1 VDAGDLIQGDVFAT
15 YYGRIAPRDP
25 NPAID
30 AMNAIGYDVATPG
43 NHDFDYGVSVLQRAV
58 ASATFR
64 YVSGNIR
71 GLPGDTL
78 EFAPYVVIVRAGI
91 RIGVTGFT
99 TPGVMVW
106 DQKALRG
113 RTRVAPIRESAARII
128 PDVRRESDLVVAV
141 MHSGMNERSSY
152 DTTGVG
158 AENASAA
165 LAQLETRPDLVVVGH
180 SHREMIDSVLGGVHF
195 VQPKPYAQ
203 TLAVVHLDLVRG

>member
-1 VDAGDLIQGDVFAT
+1 MLHALLLSAAVFAALADTTHLVLVATTDVHGHTTEWDYAADRPFPGGLTRVATVIDSLKARYPGRLVVVDAGDLIQGDVFAS

-113 RTRVAPIRESAARII
+113 RTRVAPI
-128 PDVRRESDLVVAV
+128 
-141 MHSGMNERSSY
+141 
-152 DTTGVG
+152 
-158 AENASAA
+158 
-165 LAQLETRPDLVVVGH
+165 
-180 SHREMIDSVLGGVHF
+180 
-195 VQPKPYAQ
+195 
-203 TLAVVHLDLVRG
+203 